1 MEKRNKALM
10 PSEAFLFAGQLITD
24 IEEDRLG
31 KAKMALSVMFLDT
44 EALSET
50 Q

>member
-10 PSEAFLFAGQLITD
+10 PSEAFCFAGQLITD
-24 IEEDRLG
+24 IEDRLG
-31 KAKMALSVMFLDT
+31 KAKMALSVMLLDT